1 MTRAALLAATLFAVA
16 LAAHARVGLDTL
28 FTQTPGEMRFVPDP
42 AHAGYETTVLVG
54 NLTKPGVYA
63 VQTKLPANITI
74 VPHTHGEKWRIANV
88 LSGTLYYAQGD
99 KFDESKLRAPAGQ
112 PDRRTRE
119 RSALRAHE
127 GGARAA
133 AHRGRRARVDGTGAQ
148 VGAINRELRRRWLS
162 GGSRRRGATS
172 AGSAGTHRQAIR
184 R

>member
-99 KFDESKLRAPAGQ
+99 KFDESKLRALPPGSLIVEPENVPHFARTKGEPVLLHIVGEGPASTV
-112 PDRRTRE
+112 PVRK
-119 RSALRAHE
+119 
-127 GGARAA
+127 
-133 AHRGRRARVDGTGAQ
+133 
-148 VGAINRELRRRWLS
+148 
-162 GGSRRRGATS
+162 
-172 AGSAGTHRQAIR
+172 
-184 R
+184 

>member
-99 KFDESKLRAPAGQ
+99 KFDESKG
-112 PDRRTRE
+112 
-119 RSALRAHE
+119 
-127 GGARAA
+127 
-133 AHRGRRARVDGTGAQ
+133 
-148 VGAINRELRRRWLS
+148 
-162 GGSRRRGATS
+162 
-172 AGSAGTHRQAIR
+172 QAIKAGGYALTPKGVQHFAWTSEETVVQLHGVGPGEITYVNPADDPR
-184 R
+184 KK